1 MFLDPTSASG
11 NGDLRAAHLFK
22 RILFTIQLKCWQGDL
37 GFTQAAHLN
46 DYRYSINADVLFLK
60 FATLFVS
67 MNKFN
72 FKLKF

>member
-1 MFLDPTSASG
+1 MFFDLTSASD
-11 NGDLRAAHLFK
+11 NGDLKAARLFK

-37 GFTQAAHLN
+37 GFTQAAH
-46 DYRYSINADVLFLK
+46 YRYSIGADVLFLK